1 MFTDQVRNALKFY
14 AIPLIALII
23 ASWQVSHIQYGLSRW
38 KGGGFGM
45 YTEVHA
51 DSRQL
56 VVNDS
61 LIVYDS
67 LRDNKKIRLIF
78 KNYLFYPRK
87 KYCSSLMEQL
97 KIEDDTAKLE
107 IWLPEY
113 DAKMNLLTRK
123 KIHEYIHIED

>member
-1 MFTDQVRNALKFY
+1 MFMDQVRNAFKFY
-14 AIPLIALII
+14 TIPVIALII
-23 ASWQVSHIQYGLSRW
+23 ALWQVSHIPFGLSRW

-67 LRDNKKIRLIF
+67 IRDNRSIRLIF

-87 KYCSSLMEQL
+87 KYCSSLIKQL
-97 KIEDDTAKLE
+97 KIKGDSVKFE

-113 DAKMNLLTRK
+113 DSKMNLLTRK
-123 KIHEYIHIED
+123 KIHEYVYVED